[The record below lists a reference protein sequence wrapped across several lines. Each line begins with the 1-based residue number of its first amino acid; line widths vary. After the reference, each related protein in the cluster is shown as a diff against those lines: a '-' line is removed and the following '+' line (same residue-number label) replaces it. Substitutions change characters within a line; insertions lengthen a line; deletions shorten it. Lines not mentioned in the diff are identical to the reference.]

1 MSTMLQDLRYA
12 VRVLRKQP
20 AFSLTAALVLSLG
33 IGGSSAIFSIVNGMF
48 LRPLLIRQPQ
58 RIVGVYSKD
67 TVKPGTYR
75 AFSYPNYADLRADN
89 RVFSSLTAHN
99 LALVGLT
106 EGDSTRR
113 VFADAISANYFA
125 TFGVPLYRGRPFA
138 EAEEQPGSGIPA
150 AILSYNYWTKR
161 GADPDILGKT
171 VQVNGRA
178 YTIIGIAPAGFTG
191 TAALISPELYL
202 PLGMYEH
209 YANDFE
215 GHVKPLAARDNPVL
229 MLVGRL
235 QDGVSPQQADAAL
248 ALVAERL
255 AKAYPAENKDQTLLT
270 HRLSRMS
277 ISTAPESDS
286 ELTAPF
292 VLLMAMAGVVLLIA
306 SLNVASMMLARGAAR
321 RREIGIRMALGARR
335 RNIAQQLFTE
345 GLVLSLAGGA
355 AGIVVAYAGTTLL
368 VRSLARMVPLDLVFS
383 AAPDWRVAAATAG
396 FSVLSALVFG
406 LGPARSLS
414 RGSVIADIKEES
426 GQREPARRFSRR
438 NLLVAGQIALSLMLV
453 SAAGLFLRSAWNAA
467 AVQPGF
473 RIDNEVVVELDPSLA
488 GYDETRGRQL
498 YRTLLERLGNLPGVQ
513 SASLAATVPF
523 GMFSLGR
530 TVERADAPAAANQK
544 GLSFRSNI
552 VSENYFTTLGIPVL
566 RGRSFQESQTAGGPA
581 VVILDQNAAEK
592 LWPHGNPIGQR
603 VRFSASDAAKQA
615 TVEAE
620 VVGIVGNVQDDV
632 IGSSDQPHVYLP
644 FAQQYQANMNIHLQV
659 AHADSTMLEAVRR
672 EVLAVDGRL
681 ALLSLRSLRTHVDSS
696 FGLWVLG
703 IAARMFSIFAA
714 TALLLAMVGLYGL
727 RAYTVARR
735 TREIGIRMALGA
747 RPSEARRMILREGLA
762 LTAAG
767 LGVGLL
773 LSVSAGKAVASL
785 LYRVPGFDPLV
796 LGTAA
801 AVLAVV
807 SLVACYL
814 PAARASRVDPM
825 IALRQE

>member
-1 MSTMLQDLRYA
+1 MKTMLQDLRYA

-48 LRPLLIRQPQ
+48 LKPLLIRRPEQ
-58 RIVGVYSKD
+58 IVGVYSRD
-67 TVKPGTYR
+67 TVKPDTYR
-75 AFSYPNYADLRADN
+75 AFSYPNYADLRAEN
-89 RVFSSLTAHN
+89 NVFSSLTAHN
-99 LALVGLT
+99 LAMVGVT

-113 VFADAISANYFA
+113 VFADAISANFFS
-125 TFGVPLYRGRPFA
+125 TFGVPLFRGRPFS

-171 VQVNGRA
+171 VQVNGLA

-209 YANDFE
+209 YANDFA
-215 GHVKPLAARDNPVL
+215 GQVKALAARDNRVL

-235 QDGVSPQQADAAL
+235 KERVSAQQADAAL
-248 ALVAERL
+248 ALLGERL
-255 AKAYPAENKDQTLLT
+255 ANAYPAENKDQTLLT

-277 ISTAPESDS
+277 ISTAPVSDS

-292 VLLMAMAGVVLLIA
+292 ALLMAMAGVVLLIS
-306 SLNVASMMLARGAAR
+306 SLNVAGMMLARGAAR
-321 RREIGIRMALGARR
+321 RREIGIRIALGARR

-355 AGIVVAYAGTTLL
+355 AGLLVAYAGTALL
-368 VRSLARMVPLDLVFS
+368 VRSLERMVPLDLVFS
-383 AAPDWRVAAATAG
+383 AAPDWRVAAATVA

-414 RGSVIADIKEES
+414 RGSVVSDIKAEG
-426 GQREPARRFSRR
+426 GQVDPARRFSRR

-467 AVQPGF
+467 AVRPGF

-488 GYDETRGRQL
+488 GYDEARGRQL

-523 GMFSLGR
+523 GMISLGR
-530 TVERADAPAAANQK
+530 TVERADTPTAANQK

-552 VSENYFTTLGIPVL
+552 VSEHYFATLGIPVL
-566 RGRSFQESQTAGGPA
+566 GGRSFQQRDTGGGPA
-581 VVILDQNAAEK
+581 IAILDRTAAEK
-592 LWPHGNPIGQR
+592 LWPHGNPVGQR
-603 VRFSASDAAKQA
+603 IRIGASDSAAKA

-620 VVGIVGNVQDDV
+620 VVGLVGNVQDDV
-632 IGSSDQPHVYLP
+632 IGSGDQPHVYLP
-644 FAQQYQANMNIHLQV
+644 FGQQYQANMNVHLQV
-659 AHADSTMLEAVRR
+659 THADASMLETVRR
-672 EVLAVDGRL
+672 EVLAADGRL
-681 ALLSLRSLRTHVDSS
+681 AVLSLRSLRTHVEGS
-696 FGLWVLG
+696 FGLWVLAM
-703 IAARMFSIFAA
+703 AARMFSIFAA

-767 LGVGLL
+767 LAVGLL
-773 LSVSAGKAVASL
+773 LSLSAGKAVASL

-796 LGTAA
+796 LGAA
-801 AVLAVV
+801 AVVLAVV